1 MTPEALKGHGELVLL
16 VDDEA
21 NILRVT
27 KLALENK
34 NYHVVSASD
43 GREALKIFSEQGDS
57 IKAVLTDM
65 GLPHMDGVALIRA
78 IKKMKPEMVFIASTG
93 QGEENRL
100 SELQALGV
108 SNFLGKPY
116 DAQTLLTKVRDTL
129 AHELTTI

>member
-1 MTPEALKGHGELVLL
+1 
-16 VDDEA
+16 
-21 NILRVT
+21 
-27 KLALENK
+27 
-34 NYHVVSASD
+34 
-43 GREALKIFSEQGDS
+43 
-57 IKAVLTDM
+57 
-65 GLPHMDGVALIRA
+65 
-78 IKKMKPEMVFIASTG
+78 MVFIASTG